1 MTRSRLLPSKGATV
15 RKRMVGVLLVGLV
28 VAGCG
33 SSGGSPEVGGPP
45 PQPAPKPPES
55 ARKGPVKA
63 TDIPD
68 KCGIISQQQQQQIG
82 FTKPPRER
90 TSNGKP
96 GCQYQAGELGHP
108 GWGAFVAVSNQ
119 SSFDKQVKM
128 YGSNAKKIEVAGY
141 PAIEIRD
148 KTGCIVDTD
157 VADDGFS
164 IANLRETSMTNSGLD
179 LCQQAQKVTESALQ
193 NVPNA

>member
-1 MTRSRLLPSKGATV
+1 M
-15 RKRMVGVLLVGLV
+15 
-28 VAGCG
+28 
-33 SSGGSPEVGGPP
+33 
-45 PQPAPKPPES
+45 
-55 ARKGPVKA
+55 
-63 TDIPD
+63 
-68 KCGIISQQQQQQIG
+68 
-82 FTKPPRER
+82 
-90 TSNGKP
+90 
-96 GCQYQAGELGHP
+96 
-108 GWGAFVAVSNQ
+108 SNQ